1 MAKLSDSAHSS
12 EEEVFLNGTVE
23 RVTYHN
29 SDNGFC
35 VIRVKAKGFRD
46 LVTVVGHASLISS
59 GEFVEAV
66 GTWKN
71 DMQYG
76 LQLATTSLKITA
88 PTSLDGIQ
96 KYLASGLIKGIGPV
110 YGERLVAAFGI
121 DVFQIIEND
130 PQRLQEVEGI
140 GKVRGK
146 KIIQGW
152 ETQKKIKEIMLFLY
166 ANGVGTSKA
175 VRIYKTYG
183 DQAIVLIQENPYRLA
198 QDIYGIGFLTAD
210 TIAQKM
216 GIEKTSILR
225 AKAGIRHALFEEVGN
240 GHCGY
245 PKALLIPQAVE
256 LLDIP
261 VEIIETAIL
270 EEVHQQ
276 GITADSIE
284 SEECLF
290 IPSLYYYEKTIAER
304 LKSLSQGTPSWDA
317 INTSAAI
324 SWVEKKLGISLAD
337 SQKKAVMIS
346 LESKFMVITGGPG
359 VGKTTI
365 VNSILK
371 ILEAKKLRIL
381 LAAPTGRAAKRLT
394 ESTGIEA
401 KTLHRL
407 LEFDPMARRF
417 KRDSNNP
424 LECNLLVIDECS
436 MVDAQLMH
444 SLLRAVPLDASV
456 ILVGDVNQLPAV
468 GAGQVLSDIIAS
480 QTIKVVTLTEIFR
493 QAKTSKIITNAHAI
507 NSGSMPDLS
516 NHLDGDFFFVTSE
529 TPEDAIKKIIHIVKS
544 RIPERWHYNPIK
556 DIQVLC
562 PANVGGIGA
571 RSLNIELQ
579 KVLNPSATEK
589 VERFGITFATGDKV
603 MQVQNNYDKDV
614 FNGDVGFIKNIRPD
628 DKELIITFDEK
639 DIAYDFDELDEVV
652 LAYACSIHKSQGSEY
667 TAVVIPVMM
676 QHFMMLQR
684 NLIYT
689 GVTRG
694 KKLVILVGQKK
705 ALSIAVKGKR
715 QNKSRYSKLKEW
727 LIETTTDTNPNTV
740 PTTHT

>member
-1 MAKLSDSAHSS
+1 MATLTHSDHSPEEKKFLS
-12 EEEVFLNGTVE
+12 GTVE

-35 VIRVKAKGFRD
+35 VLRVKAKGFRD
-46 LVTVVGHASLISS
+46 LVTVVGHAPLIAS

-71 DMQYG
+71 DMKYG
-76 LQLATTSLKITA
+76 VQLAAVSLKVAA
-88 PTSLDGIQ
+88 PTSLEGIQ

-110 YGERLVAAFGI
+110 YGERLVTMFGMGI
-121 DVFQIIEND
+121 FYIIENE
-130 PQRLQEVEGI
+130 QERLQEVEGI
-140 GKVRGK
+140 GKVRSD
-146 KIIQGW
+146 KIIKGW

-183 DQAIVLIQENPYRLA
+183 DQAITLIQENPYRLA

-216 GIEKTSILR
+216 GIEKDSLLR

-240 GHCGY
+240 GNCGY
-245 PKALLIPQAVE
+245 PKALLIPQAAE
-256 LLDIP
+256 LLGIP
-261 VEIIETAIL
+261 VEIIETAIV
-270 EEVHQQ
+270 EEIRQQ
-276 GITADSIE
+276 GITADSIAT
-284 SEECLF
+284 EECLF

-304 LKSLSQGTPSWDA
+304 IQALSKGEPSWGD
-317 INTSAAI
+317 INSGAAI
-324 SWVEKKLGISLAD
+324 SWVEKKLEIDLAEN
-337 SQKKAVMIS
+337 QKKAVMMA
-346 LESKFMVITGGPG
+346 LKSKFMVITGGPG

-371 ILEAKKLRIL
+371 ILEAKRLDIL

-394 ESTGIEA
+394 ESTGLEA

-407 LEFDPMARRF
+407 LEFDPMERRF
-417 KRDSNNP
+417 KRDSTNF
-424 LECNLLVIDECS
+424 LECNLLVIDESS

-444 SLLRAVPLDASV
+444 SLLKAVPMKASV
-456 ILVGDVNQLPAV
+456 ILVGDVNQLPSV
-468 GAGQVLSDIIAS
+468 GAGQILSDIIAS
-480 QTIKVVTLTEIFR
+480 QTITVVTLTEIFR

-516 NHLDGDFFFVTSE
+516 NHLDGDFFFVNSE
-529 TPEDAIKKIIHIVKS
+529 TPEDAIKKIVHIVKN
-544 RIPERWHYNPIK
+544 RIPQRWRYNPIK
-556 DIQVLC
+556 DVQVLC

-571 RSLNIELQ
+571 KALNIELQ
-579 KVLNPSATEK
+579 KVLNPYAMEK
-589 VERFGITFATGDKV
+589 VEKFGITFATGDKV

-614 FNGDVGFIKNIRPD
+614 FNGDVGFIKTISPD
-628 DKELIITFDEK
+628 DKELAISFDDR
-639 DIAYDFDELDEVV
+639 DIVYDFDELDEVV
-652 LAYACSIHKSQGSEY
+652 LAYACTIHKSQGSEY
-667 TAVVIPVMM
+667 TAVIIPVMM

-694 KKLVILVGQKK
+694 KKLVIVIGQKK
-705 ALSIAVKGKR
+705 ALSIAVKGKK

-727 LIETTTDTNPNTV
+727 LMGTKSYTKTNTDT
-740 PTTHT
+740 HI